1 MPSHLPP
8 GLPIVP
14 DPAQPFE
21 LSPDEFEAAVA
32 EALEMIPP
40 ELARA
45 MDNVAVFIED
55 DYEPGPG
62 EEPDTVLLGLYEGT
76 PLTDRDSFWD
86 AGSLP
91 DRITIFR
98 KPILDICSSRE
109 QVIEEVGVTV
119 VHEVAHHFGI
129 DDARL
134 HELGWD

>member
-14 DPAQPFE
+14 GPAQPFE

-32 EALEMIPP
+32 EALEMIPV

-45 MDNVAVFIED
+45 MDNVAVFVED

-62 EEPDTVLLGLYEGT
+62 EDPDTVLLGLYEGT

-86 AGSLP
+86 AGSMP

-98 KPILDICSSRE
+98 RPILDICSSRE
-109 QVIEEVGVTV
+109 QVIEEIGVTV